1 MLEENF
7 CQCLFFTVT
16 RLKKIAAKIAED
28 ELKPLGISNIC
39 IYTSWGKI

>member
-28 ELKPLGISNIC
+28 ELKRNSEYFPNL
-39 IYTSWGKI
+39 